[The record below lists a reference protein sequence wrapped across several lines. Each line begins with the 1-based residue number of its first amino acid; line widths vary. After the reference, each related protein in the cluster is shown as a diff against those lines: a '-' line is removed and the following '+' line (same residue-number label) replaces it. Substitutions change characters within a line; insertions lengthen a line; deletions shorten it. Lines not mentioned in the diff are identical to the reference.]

1 VKHSSEG
8 LPLYCSGCTYR
19 FTVFH
24 FISHLD
30 LNPFFFTI
38 VLIDLISPRYVHVIC
53 LSNFFLLWFEKGF
66 FLLIFCFNFFFVA
79 LCELFWHSPFLGF
92 ATNYLLSRSRDELS
106 HYFENDELHGV
117 YADTHTDTHTQP
129 IASKGLLDIEQR
141 DSWTHV
147 TDQPLCHILA
157 LYSTINTQTNHL
169 SW

>member
-1 VKHSSEG
+1 MKHSSEG

-117 YADTHTDTHTQP
+117 YADTHTDTHTHT
-129 IASKGLLDIEQR
+129 ANCFEGSAR
-141 DSWTHV
+141 YWTAWFMDTCDRPAAVPYTSSIFYHKHA
-147 TDQPLCHILA
+147 D
-157 LYSTINTQTNHL
+157 
-169 SW
+169 